1 MQRSG
6 LQTKLQAKAVQ
17 TKLQAKTVAAW
28 RGKRGRKWVGA
39 RVTQGGGGWGGEAAG
54 AAGG

>member
-39 RVTQGGGGWGGEAAG
+39 RVTQGVRGRG
-54 AAGG
+54 